1 MTPPEANNATPDRVN
16 RLYWES
22 DETVSDIA
30 KQLEMSQ
37 STLYAAL
44 EPRPTGI
51 ACSRCGA
58 STQYLN
64 RTGRAAGEA
73 VCSACGTV
81 TAAANGEQAQPV
93 AAPEMGGE
101 GATEKLRR
109 FKEDL
114 SAVPAE
120 RAALIGGAAALGVAL
135 GAAAVKVVRK
145 KS

>member
-1 MTPPEANNATPDRVN
+1 MTPPDAESAPQDRAN

-22 DETVSDIA
+22 DETVADVA
-30 KQLEMSQ
+30 RQLEMSQ
-37 STLYAAL
+37 STLYAAV

-58 STQYLN
+58 ATHYLN

-73 VCSACGTV
+73 VCSACGSV
-81 TAAANGEQAQPV
+81 TQAGAEATRAV
-93 AAPEMGGE
+93 AAPDASAE
-101 GATEKLRR
+101 GATDKLRR

-120 RAALIGGAAALGVAL
+120 RAALIGGAAALGVAV